1 MKHSKSNNYN
11 EDLLNIIAK
20 TNTTTNKSNKL
31 RTKSKEKE
39 TLNQNNKINQPNII
53 NRGKFKKVNSLA
65 ERDFGNLLY
74 NNNNSNINK
83 NINNEDLKV
92 ILLLTYILTI

>member
-11 EDLLNIIAK
+11 EDFLNIIPK